1 MEACSRKF
9 QRFHACMMHVCLN
22 TSSFFAYE
30 MLYNTAILLNEAYMI
45 TSDGGMKGPTP
56 WIVLRVLVIVIVVL
70 ILHDTTLGL
79 AKITMKVKKNIN
91 NQNQRLK

>member
-30 MLYNTAILLNEAYMI
+30 ILYNTAILLNEAYMI

-56 WIVLRVLVIVIVVL
+56 WIVLRVLIIVIVGL

-79 AKITMKVKKNIN
+79 AKITMKV
-91 NQNQRLK
+91 QFVVL